1 MPPLEVFPV
10 CHRQCSLYATVRGV
24 PCVPPLEV
32 FPVCHRQRC
41 SLYATVRSVPC
52 MPPSGIPLYAM
63 PLVRVTVF
71 VLYSNVSDSAYL

>member
-1 MPPLEVFPV
+1 M
-10 CHRQCSLYATVRGV
+10 
-24 PCVPPLEV
+24 PPLEV